1 MTVQP
6 TADIDGRDQIIK
18 ELTAPGASFEVVQV
32 DIRGQSFPV
41 YRNAPPT
48 LVDLFRIGRNHGD
61 TVFLV
66 ENDQRLTYADV
77 FRQADGLSAWL
88 AGPGGV
94 KKGDRVAIAM
104 RNRSEWLI
112 SFIAIVQIGAIA
124 VLINSR
130 GAGVD
135 MKAALEDLDPALT
148 IADDRRAAALKE
160 AGWTGRVLHEG
171 DEWQAAL
178 KGGQGWNPASVE
190 ISPDDPSCVLFT
202 SGTTGRAKGAVLSHR
217 GIITG
222 MMNGQF
228 GGALLMSRMARQYG
242 VPLEAITANVPKPV
256 NMLVFPLFHVS
267 GLSSMFLTS
276 LLLGGKIIIVQRW
289 DPAEALQ
296 IVGRE
301 KVTSLSG
308 VPTML
313 WDVLHRAKL
322 GDADLSSLGTISI
335 GGQATPMNLLE
346 EVRQNFPTAILG
358 TGYGMTETC
367 GGISLAMGDD
377 YLCRP
382 QSSGFVLPTTQ
393 MRILDDQGNDL
404 PPGQTGE
411 IAVRG
416 VAVMLGYWNRPEDT
430 AAALNDGW
438 LKTGDVG
445 YVDADGYVFVVDR
458 KKDMIISGGENI
470 YCAEVERVISH
481 MPDVLEVITF
491 GLPDERMGEKLVAV
505 ITVRPGSTLDADM
518 VRAHVTEELA
528 AYKAPVDVHIGTELM
543 PRNATGKI
551 EKRHIRAQWL
561 AKAAA

>member
-202 SGTTGRAKGAVLSHR
+202 SGTTGRAKGRSFRIA
-217 GIITG
+217 G
-222 MMNGQF
+222 
-228 GGALLMSRMARQYG
+228 LL
-242 VPLEAITANVPKPV
+242 
-256 NMLVFPLFHVS
+256 
-267 GLSSMFLTS
+267 
-276 LLLGGKIIIVQRW
+276 
-289 DPAEALQ
+289 
-296 IVGRE
+296 
-301 KVTSLSG
+301 
-308 VPTML
+308 
-313 WDVLHRAKL
+313 
-322 GDADLSSLGTISI
+322 
-335 GGQATPMNLLE
+335 
-346 EVRQNFPTAILG
+346 
-358 TGYGMTETC
+358 
-367 GGISLAMGDD
+367 
-377 YLCRP
+377 
-382 QSSGFVLPTTQ
+382 
-393 MRILDDQGNDL
+393 
-404 PPGQTGE
+404 PG
-411 IAVRG
+411 
-416 VAVMLGYWNRPEDT
+416 
-430 AAALNDGW
+430 
-438 LKTGDVG
+438 
-445 YVDADGYVFVVDR
+445 
-458 KKDMIISGGENI
+458 
-470 YCAEVERVISH
+470 
-481 MPDVLEVITF
+481 
-491 GLPDERMGEKLVAV
+491 
-505 ITVRPGSTLDADM
+505 
-518 VRAHVTEELA
+518 
-528 AYKAPVDVHIGTELM
+528 
-543 PRNATGKI
+543 
-551 EKRHIRAQWL
+551 
-561 AKAAA
+561 